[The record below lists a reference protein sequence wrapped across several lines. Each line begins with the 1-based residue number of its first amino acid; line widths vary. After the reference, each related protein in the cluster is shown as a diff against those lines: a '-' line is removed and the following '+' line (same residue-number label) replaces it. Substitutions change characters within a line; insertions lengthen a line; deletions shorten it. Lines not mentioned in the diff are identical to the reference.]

1 MTLASNWTKKETGLT
16 LFCGHWKYPEPYCRI
31 HCSVAFAICPG
42 SLLWKMLGSWMKLWG
57 LSSKQD
63 EPEPLKTN
71 GVKMCYREL
80 LNVWFYFFFFHATV
94 QNLWFPAFAPDSY
107 LIEHV
112 QASNNDKPNHA
123 WKSVVLKAWSRL
135 ASSFLW
141 RDHAESFLCPRKAEF

>member
-80 LNVWFYFFFFHATV
+80 LNVLFDFMIFFFHATV
-94 QNLWFPAFAPDSY
+94 QNLWFRS
-107 LIEHV
+107 LLML
-112 QASNNDKPNHA
+112 ST
-123 WKSVVLKAWSRL
+123 SVVLMVSVVCSSVFSVKFLLSLLKGARRL
-135 ASSFLW
+135 KISF
-141 RDHAESFLCPRKAEF
+141 SFSG